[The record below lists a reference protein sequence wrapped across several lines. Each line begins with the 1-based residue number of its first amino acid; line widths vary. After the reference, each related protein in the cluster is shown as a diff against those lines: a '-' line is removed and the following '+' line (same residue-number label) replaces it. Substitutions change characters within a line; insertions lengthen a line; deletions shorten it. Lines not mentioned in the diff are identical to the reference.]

1 MRILFVVQRYGA
13 QVPGGAELAARE
25 FATRLALRGHAT
37 EVLTS
42 CAVSY
47 VDWANAYPPGTEEL
61 DGVLVHRLEVSE
73 PREDRIFGPMHAR
86 VPFGRHRVPPFMQR
100 DWMRVQGPNLPRLT
114 PWLREHAAILE
125 SFDPEA
131 SLDDLEPLREIVGRR
146 ARPGAR

>member
-13 QVPGGAELAARE
+13 QVPGGAELATRE

-37 EVLTS
+37 AVLTS

-86 VPFGRHRVPPFMQR
+86 VPFGRHRCPRSCNGTGCVCR
-100 DWMRVQGPNLPRLT
+100 DRTCRASPR
-114 PWLREHAAILE
+114 
-125 SFDPEA
+125 
-131 SLDDLEPLREIVGRR
+131 GC
-146 ARPGAR
+146 

>member
-1 MRILFVVQRYGA
+1 MRVLFVVQRYGA

-61 DGVLVHRLEVSE
+61 DDVLVHRLEVSE

-86 VPFGRHRVPPFMQR
+86 GPFGRPRGAPV
-100 DWMRVQGPNLPRLT
+100 LPR
-114 PWLREHAAILE
+114 A
-125 SFDPEA
+125 
-131 SLDDLEPLREIVGRR
+131 
-146 ARPGAR
+146 